1 MQDHILIV
9 DDEPVTVEL
18 MRLMLKT
25 LNIAVE
31 SASTGAEAI
40 TVVEGNPPLLVIL
53 DLMLP
58 DMSGYDVCASL
69 KKSPTSANI
78 PVVMLTAR
86 HDQAARDKA
95 EGVGVNYFLTKPVTR
110 AQLNECLQTALKD
123 RKDNSPRHP

>member
-1 MQDHILIV
+1 MSNHILIV

-40 TVVEGNPPLLVIL
+40 TIVGVDPPLLVIL

-58 DMSGYDVCASL
+58 DMSGYDVCAAL
-69 KKSPTSANI
+69 KKSPASANI

-86 HDQAARDKA
+86 HDQTARDKA
-95 EGVGVNYFLTKPVTR
+95 AGVGVNYFLTKPVTR
-110 AQLNECLQTALKD
+110 AQLNECLGMALKD
-123 RKDNSPRHP
+123 RKGDSLQCP